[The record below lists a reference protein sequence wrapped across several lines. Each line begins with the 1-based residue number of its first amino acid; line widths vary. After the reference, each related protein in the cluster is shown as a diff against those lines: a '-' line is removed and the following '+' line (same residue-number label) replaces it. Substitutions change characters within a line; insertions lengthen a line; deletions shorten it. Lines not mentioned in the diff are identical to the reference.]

1 MSPRVRRLFIALVV
15 LSVLGLLGGVAATRM
30 TRARLERELAR
41 QAADLLPDVA
51 QRIQNFHRM
60 KVDKGRK
67 VWEVAASEA
76 RYLEDE
82 SMVTVTEPSVGFF
95 FEDGRSIAL
104 TGRQGRVRLD
114 GHELEHVEI
123 DGEIQIQFGDYFIR
137 TDSVRYDRS
146 GDKIVA
152 PGKVSITGQA
162 LDLEGD
168 RLELDLGTQRLRLRD
183 NVRVVVR
190 PSATRV
196 PEGPA

>member
-1 MSPRVRRLFIALVV
+1 MSLGVRRLFMALVV
-15 LSVLGLLGGVAATRM
+15 LSVLGLVGGVAATRM

-76 RYLEDE
+76 RYLEGE
-82 SMVTVTEPSVGFF
+82 SMVVVTEPSVAFF
-95 FEDGRSIAL
+95 LEDGRSIAL
-104 TGRQGRVRLD
+104 TGREGRVRLD
-114 GHELEHVEI
+114 GHDLEHVEVE
-123 DGEIQIQFGDYFIR
+123 GEIQIQFGDYFIR
-137 TDSVRYDRS
+137 TDRARYDR
-146 GDKIVA
+146 GDDVIVA
-152 PGKVSITGQA
+152 PGKVAITGRA

-168 RLELDLGTQRLRLRD
+168 LLELDLTTQRLHLRD

-190 PSATRV
+190 PSATPV
-196 PEGPA
+196 PGGPA

>member
-1 MSPRVRRLFIALVV
+1 
-15 LSVLGLLGGVAATRM
+15 M

-76 RYLEDE
+76 RYLEEE
-82 SMVTVTEPSVGFF
+82 SMVVVTEPSVAFF

-114 GHELEHVEI
+114 GHELEQVEVE
-123 DGEIQIQFGDYFIR
+123 GEIQIQFGDYFIR
-137 TDSVRYDRS
+137 TDSARYERS
-146 GDKIVA
+146 EDTIVA

-168 RLELDLGTQRLRLRD
+168 RLELELGTQRLRLRD

-190 PSATRV
+190 PSSTPTA
-196 PEGPA
+196 EGPA